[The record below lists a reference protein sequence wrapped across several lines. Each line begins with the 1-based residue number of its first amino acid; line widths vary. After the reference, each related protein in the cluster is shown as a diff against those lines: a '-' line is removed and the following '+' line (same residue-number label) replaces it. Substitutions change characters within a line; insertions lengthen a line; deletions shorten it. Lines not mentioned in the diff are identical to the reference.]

1 MTTDHIKMLQ
11 ATVDKSR
18 ATIHD
23 DGTVSVGR
31 RRTMGNT
38 LDELARHTG
47 MVYIDIDKIQ
57 NLEEVKAMLKI
68 LVMAHGVGSPE
79 LRIHVDVM
87 NKMPILNNLVRD

>member
-1 MTTDHIKMLQ
+1 MRPSHIGLPLSIRIWWSIILFLFAVM
-11 ATVDKSR
+11 AD
-18 ATIHD
+18 
-23 DGTVSVGR
+23 
-31 RRTMGNT
+31 T
-38 LDELARHTG
+38 LDEMARQAGVVH
-47 MVYIDIDKIQ
+47 IDIDKIQ